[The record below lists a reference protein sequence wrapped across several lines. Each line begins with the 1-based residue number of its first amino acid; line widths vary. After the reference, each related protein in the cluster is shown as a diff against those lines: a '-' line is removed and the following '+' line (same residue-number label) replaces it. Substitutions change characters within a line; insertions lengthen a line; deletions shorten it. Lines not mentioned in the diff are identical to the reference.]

1 MRLSLMIHKGQRI
14 HVLYLDSLNNT
25 YPDLDNDLK
34 LLWNRTAHAAQ
45 QLHLLSGYAPH
56 TVIHHLQ
63 LPCQTNNETGAVL
76 KPGIYMFEVLSDT
89 LIIKKM
95 GVPGENAE
103 KKIEK
108 ETQEDVKVATPKIKS
123 EIEDVKYSQGLE
135 EDQIDLMAR

>member
-1 MRLSLMIHKGQRI
+1 
-14 HVLYLDSLNNT
+14 
-25 YPDLDNDLK
+25 
-34 LLWNRTAHAAQ
+34 
-45 QLHLLSGYAPH
+45 
-56 TVIHHLQ
+56 
-63 LPCQTNNETGAVL
+63 
-76 KPGIYMFEVLSDT
+76 MFEVLSDT